1 MNILYIHGL
10 NSSLIPEKRIIV
22 ERFGI
27 VTAPF
32 IDYEADP
39 NRIEWLYHNH
49 KNKDIDVIIGSS
61 MGGFSGYHLSRL
73 LQVPA
78 LLFNPALAERSVY
91 QNIPKTRS
99 TNGSNLHIV
108 LGAKDDIVDPI
119 KTLSFL
125 AELMD
130 QPQDYK
136 ISIRHELEH
145 RIPVSVFEEEVS
157 LFFEQLTFKA
167 NK

>member
-78 LLFNPALAERSVY
+78 LLFNPALAERSVLQY
-91 QNIPKTRS
+91 VPKTSS
-99 TNGSNLHIV
+99 TNGSNIQIV
-108 LGAKDDIVDPI
+108 LGGKDDIVDPK

-125 AELMD
+125 AGLMD
-130 QPQDYK
+130 QPQNYT
-136 ISIRHELEH
+136 ISIRHDLEH
-145 RIPVSVFEEEVS
+145 RIPLSVFEVEIARFMKEI
-157 LFFEQLTFKA
+157 
-167 NK
+167 